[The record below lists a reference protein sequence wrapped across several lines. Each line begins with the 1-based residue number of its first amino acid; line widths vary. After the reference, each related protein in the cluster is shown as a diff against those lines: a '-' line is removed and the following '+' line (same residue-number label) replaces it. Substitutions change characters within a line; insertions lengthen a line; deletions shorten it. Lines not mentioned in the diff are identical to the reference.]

1 MTPNPSNPTQTE
13 DWVMVPR
20 EPTLEMQRAY
30 FDVIDRNRKRVE
42 NDYNFGRFNSN
53 REAYRAMLSAAP
65 TISPR
70 GSDDRERQ
78 EMQQRFEYLATKGTP
93 PRVITRHDAAY
104 VAAALASLSPRGRG
118 EGLDR
123 DVVEALT
130 IAEDTLSR
138 FPFSSEIWP
147 NGMHPNTGIGKIRD
161 ALAALS
167 SAPVSGGGGPPEH
180 DPLHAINWLLD
191 GNALSYGEWEAFLHH
206 WRMGDL
212 SEFPDYVEWVAA
224 LPPIPSSLKG
234 SDVGEVGE

>member
-13 DWVMVPR
+13 DWVMVPADPN
-20 EPTLEMQRAY
+20 EAMLRAAR
-30 FDVIDRNRKRVE
+30 DVPLNRHPGFS
-42 NDYNFGRFNSN
+42 DFGSI
-53 REAYRAMLSAAP
+53 YRAMLSAAP

-70 GSDDRERQ
+70 GSEDRETALR
-78 EMQQRFEYLATKGTP
+78 EALDAYDTASAIARMTE
-93 PRVITRHDAAY
+93 TRDAVRKQAE
-104 VAAALASLSPRGRG
+104 ARTRLFALAALSPRGRG

-167 SAPVSGGGGPPEH
+167 SAHVSGGEGQ
-180 DPLHAINWLLD
+180 
-191 GNALSYGEWEAFLHH
+191 
-206 WRMGDL
+206 
-212 SEFPDYVEWVAA
+212 
-224 LPPIPSSLKG
+224 
-234 SDVGEVGE
+234 